1 MPVRATTRERGL
13 HARLWQ
19 TRRAVTARRVMPAS
33 SHYTGLAGYAH
44 DTPARAAVLLVNLG
58 TPEAATPKAVREY
71 LAEFLS
77 DPRVIEYPRWL
88 WQLVLHG
95 VVLRVR
101 PKRSAHAY
109 ASIWT
114 DAGSPLRT
122 HSEALAA
129 ALQRTLG
136 DQCAGPVSV
145 DLAMRYGRPA
155 LRERITALQA
165 AGVRRLLL
173 LPLYPQYSA
182 TSTGS
187 VLDAMADTIKRL
199 RWPPELRVINDYHD
213 DAAHLDALADSVRR
227 HWAVQGRGQKLLL
240 SFHGIPRRYVLGGDP
255 YYCQCQATARLLR
268 ERLGLGAGEVLL
280 TFQSRVGRERW
291 LQPATDATLRALP
304 AQGVKR
310 IDVLCPGFAV
320 DCLETLEE
328 IALRGKA
335 DFLGAGGTVLHY
347 IPALN
352 SGDAQVRAL
361 AALALRHMAG
371 WPELAPDFNPA
382 VHAALQASARER
394 VAHDCN
400 R

>member
-1 MPVRATTRERGL
+1 
-13 HARLWQ
+13 
-19 TRRAVTARRVMPAS
+19 MPAS

-44 DTPARAAVLLVNLG
+44 DTPPRAAVLLVNLG
-58 TPEAATPKAVREY
+58 TPQAPTPKAVRTY

-95 VVLRVR
+95 VILRVR

-129 ALQRTLG
+129 ALQRSLT
-136 DQCAGPVSV
+136 DQCAGPITV

-155 LRERITALQA
+155 VRERITALQA
-165 AGVRRLLL
+165 AGVRRMLL

-182 TSTGS
+182 TSSGS
-187 VLDAMADTIKRL
+187 VLDAVADAIKRL
-199 RWPPELRVINDYHD
+199 RWPPELRVINDYHS
-213 DAAHLDALADSVRR
+213 DAGHLDALADSVRR
-227 HWAVQGRGQKLLL
+227 HWALHGRGQKLLL
-240 SFHGIPRRYVLGGDP
+240 SFHGIPRRCVLAGDP

-268 ERLGLGAGEVLL
+268 ERLGLGADEVLL

-291 LQPATDATLRALP
+291 LEPATDATLRALP
-304 AQGVKR
+304 RQGIKR

-335 DFLGAGGTVLHY
+335 DFLSAGGDALHY

-352 SGDAQVRAL
+352 SSDAQVRAL
-361 AALALRHMAG
+361 SALALRHMGG
-371 WPELAPDFNPA
+371 WPELAPDFNA
-382 VHAALQASARER
+382 ATHAATQASARER
-394 VAHDCN
+394 AAHDRN